1 MRKNSIKNTRIN
13 GEVQKVLA
21 EIIRKEI
28 KDPRISPW
36 TSVVAVEVAPDLKS
50 CKAWISVLGGED
62 ACKKTIEG
70 LNSAMGYIRRQLA
83 HTINLRN
90 TPEITFVMDQSI
102 AYGVNM
108 SHKIDEVMAQDRQ
121 SAILRGEAV
130 ELSEEEET
138 SEYDADDDEDSEDEE
153 K

>member
-62 ACKKTIEG
+62 ACAKTLEG
-70 LNSAMGYIRRQLA
+70 LNSAMGYVRRQLA
-83 HTINLRN
+83 HTLNLRN

-108 SHKIDEVMAQDRQ
+108 SHKIDEVMAQDRET
-121 SAILRGEAV
+121 AKRRGDAVLDGEEPESDAEEWNEEAQP
-130 ELSEEEET
+130 
-138 SEYDADDDEDSEDEE
+138 EDEE
-153 K
+153 A